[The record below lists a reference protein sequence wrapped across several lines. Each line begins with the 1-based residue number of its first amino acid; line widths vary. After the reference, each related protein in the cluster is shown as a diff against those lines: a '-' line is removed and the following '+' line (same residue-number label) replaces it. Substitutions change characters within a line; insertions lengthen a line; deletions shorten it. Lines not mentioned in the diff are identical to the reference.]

1 MNTDEVLRNTAIN
14 SLSSKVPLGVQLDED
29 LIKRQMGK
37 LRQNEFSS
45 ILSVRI
51 SKAMDALIEKAMTL

>member
-1 MNTDEVLRNTAIN
+1 MCNDEVLRNTAIN

-29 LIKRQMGK
+29 LIKQQMER

-45 ILSVRI
+45 IMTVRI
-51 SKAMDALIEKAMTL
+51 NKAMDALLDKEMSL

>member
-1 MNTDEVLRNTAIN
+1 MSNDEVLRNTAIN

-45 ILSVRI
+45 ILLVRI

>member
-1 MNTDEVLRNTAIN
+1 MSTDEVLRNTAIN

>member
-1 MNTDEVLRNTAIN
+1 MSSDEVLRNTAIN

-51 SKAMDALIEKAMTL
+51 SKAMDALIEKAMAL

>member
-1 MNTDEVLRNTAIN
+1 MSNDEVLRNTAIN

>member
-1 MNTDEVLRNTAIN
+1 MSTDEVLRNTAIN

-51 SKAMDALIEKAMTL
+51 SKAMDALIEKAMAL